1 MINPRTGHL
10 LCAPSQ
16 CVRAGDS
23 VEAVLALG
31 LGEANDVN
39 DVHTGWSWL
48 RVPNVRVGNDSLSL
62 VFGFHHNRLQM
73 VLLDVLP
80 ALVGTASTEAAWSE
94 QAALQRL
101 PALQHWV
108 RSEVGREGQ
117 FPWGSITADYDFK
130 NVTSGITIR
139 YA

>member
-10 LCAPSQ
+10 LFAPSQ

-31 LGEANDVN
+31 LGETNDVN

-73 VLLDVLP
+73 V
-80 ALVGTASTEAAWSE
+80 ALVKSLVQRLNDGLEISVCMAMNNASTANEWA
-94 QAALQRL
+94 
-101 PALQHWV
+101 
-108 RSEVGREGQ
+108 
-117 FPWGSITADYDFK
+117 FI
-130 NVTSGITIR
+130 
-139 YA
+139 